1 MESPD
6 QDNKKEIETL
16 MEQVKQ
22 LEAENQNLYSS
33 ILKFGSKKNKQSLE
47 YYVRL
52 RKDLMLEQSK
62 LVQKLSELEL
72 EKAKENEDIEKKMNF
87 LKGKISELNEENKTL
102 KLQIEESNKEHEK
115 KNNIISKRK
124 VELKNEVDKNKIEK
138 LENEVNNLINK
149 LDEKEIMVQGQKE
162 QIDNLQLKIENLN
175 ETMGAKISD
184 IQLQYNNLY
193 SASKQNEENFT
204 KLYEDKENN
213 LKDNIQSN
221 KYQLEKKLVQSKNL
235 IDNIQAETSIL
246 NNIHLSEMQK
256 KETEINNLK
265 NNLSNINRIYN
276 AFVKLCGDND
286 EKIKNNIKQMK
297 EIYMEREQ
305 QMMDSSKTYV
315 NSMNNYG
322 EAIKEAKNNKNLIDS
337 DLIENQVLIGKL
349 NEKKKKLENEINE
362 LSNLKQEIIG
372 ENIEGI
378 KSKIKTIEDNITGL
392 NEKQNE
398 FTTEI
403 KKVNDFNIYLKKN
416 NNITN
421 SLQQS
426 IEKHKKIKENLQNKM
441 TKINIGDDNLE
452 NLKNKLKTLQQ
463 ENLAKDENI
472 KKYEKMFEDVVKN
485 VDMQEEIRTDVLK
498 RLGRQISNYKAQI
511 DKLLESKDNMES
523 LYLNETKSLKET
535 MEFLK
540 QENEELKKESQTL
553 ENESEANQKN
563 NELCNQEYKTF
574 KESLKLIL
582 DIGSKIPDFD
592 KSVEE
597 IKNTRTELL
606 KDEMV
611 KTKENIKLK
620 NKEIKELK
628 EYICD
633 KTNRTSIKSQS
644 NTLNKKKKVSENELG
659 EIIKNIKLKV
669 KIYNALVDR
678 KQKEVNGLEENIKL
692 IKDYN
697 KFSKKCGEN
706 QELLCEE
713 NKIMTDE
720 MINDLSGLNEF
731 EQELKGQ
738 VEFLNQKIISNKDNH
753 ENNVL
758 IINNNTNQQLN
769 NIKERESYIVKQSE
783 QITDGLKKVA
793 NQKKNAVD
801 LLKKENQQLKNRN
814 YIINKKL

>member
-265 NNLSNINRIYN
+265 KNLSNINRIYN

-378 KSKIKTIEDNITGL
+378 KSKIKTIEDNIIGL

-535 MEFLK
+535 IEFLK

-738 VEFLNQKIISNKDNH
+738 VEFLNQKIISNMDNH

>member
-102 KLQIEESNKEHEK
+102 KLQIEEGNKEHEK

-416 NNITN
+416 NNIMN

-738 VEFLNQKIISNKDNH
+738 VEFLNQKIISNMDNH